1 MRVLVLGGTR
11 FIGRA
16 IVDALLPR
24 HEVTVLNRGHQ
35 PLWDERIV
43 QLLADRGELG
53 ELASALTEPFDCV
66 VDVSG
71 TEPAYVRNVLYVL
84 DKTPYV
90 FVSSAAVYERAKMR
104 PPFGEDDPG
113 GGDPIWGGYGEAKAA
128 CEQTLRH
135 TLGDE
140 VTILRPPYVYGPRN
154 NEQREQFLWARILD
168 RQPVFVPGDGSTT
181 IQFCHVDALS
191 RAVVAVCDGEL
202 MAGTYNVGESRTYTF
217 SDYLR
222 LLGTVAG
229 VEPVLCEV
237 TNKSVP
243 ARSYF
248 PFRPADLTLQ
258 VGKLAATGVVP
269 DIPLADGLAE
279 TFAWFDENGGF
290 EYTPTPQEHL
300 WRHRRTG
307 I

>member
-24 HEVTVLNRGHQ
+24 HEVTVLNRGNQ
-35 PLWDERIV
+35 PLWDERIG
-43 QLLADRGELG
+43 QLVADRGAPDEM
-53 ELASALTEPFDCV
+53 ASALTDPFDCL

-71 TEPAYVRNVLYVL
+71 TEPAYVRNVLREL
-84 DKTPYV
+84 DKLPYV
-90 FVSSAAVYERAKMR
+90 FVSSAAVYERQKVR
-104 PPFGEDDPG
+104 PPFAEDDPG

-128 CEQTLRH
+128 SEAILRD

-168 RQPVFVPGDGSTT
+168 RQPIFVPGNGSTT

-191 RAVVAVCDGEL
+191 RAVVAACDGEL
-202 MAGTYNVGESRTYTF
+202 MAGTYNVGESRSYTF
-217 SDYLR
+217 TDYLQ
-222 LLGTVAG
+222 LLGRIAG
-229 VEPVLCEV
+229 IEPVLREV
-237 TNKSVP
+237 TNDSVP

-248 PFRPADLTLQ
+248 PFRQAELTLQ

-269 DIPLADGLAE
+269 EIPLADGLTE
-279 TFAWFDENGGF
+279 TFAWFTENGGF
-290 EYTPTPQEHL
+290 ENTPTAQEAL
-300 WRHRRTG
+300 WRQSLS
-307 I
+307 